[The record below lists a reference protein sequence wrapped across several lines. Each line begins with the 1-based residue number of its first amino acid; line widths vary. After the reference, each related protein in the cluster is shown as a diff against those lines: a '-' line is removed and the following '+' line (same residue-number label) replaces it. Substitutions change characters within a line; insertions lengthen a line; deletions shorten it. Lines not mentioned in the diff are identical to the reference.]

1 MRFELLI
8 KNGNTYY
15 MPQVEGEITLTS
27 ERKGSPAT
35 LKFTVVKDVV
45 LNFAEG
51 NLVVLKVNETELFYG
66 FVFSKSRTDNNFIS
80 VTAYDQLRYFTN
92 TYTYCYSNKT
102 ASELLQLIANEQ
114 QIPLG
119 EIEDTQYKIAY
130 GEEINQTLFDIIL
143 NALDETI
150 TNKKE
155 MYVLYDDYGK
165 ISLKNINSMKVP
177 IIIDEETAQSF
188 NYSSSIDDNTYNK
201 IKLTRENESTGK
213 IDVYIAQDTANI
225 NTWGLLQFWE
235 DISDAENG
243 ITKADTLLELYNQ
256 KTRKLTINDTC
267 FDERVRAGCLVY
279 VNLSL
284 GDMSLS
290 NLMLVEKCT
299 HKFSEN
305 SAFTDLTLRGG
316 EFIA

>member
-35 LKFTVVKDVV
+35 LKFTVVKDDV
-45 LNFAEG
+45 LNFTEG

-102 ASELLQLIANEQ
+102 ASELLQLVANEQ

-177 IIIDEETAQSF
+177 IVIDEETAQSF

-243 ITKADTLLELYNQ
+243 ITKADALLELYNQ

>member
-1 MRFELLI
+1 
-8 KNGNTYY
+8 

-35 LKFTVVKDVV
+35 LKFTVVKDDV
-45 LNFAEG
+45 LNFTEG

-102 ASELLQLIANEQ
+102 ASELLQLVANEQ

-177 IIIDEETAQSF
+177 IVIDEETAQSF

-243 ITKADTLLELYNQ
+243 ITKADALLELYNQ